1 MNLRCWPSTPDKNK
15 QEKRKRKDMRPLTWP
30 SSSFENDTNVHT
42 KFWNEICLV
51 TCLINGFAV
60 MRWSHHKVMKR
71 NLEEEREWKRG
82 IVFRLCSVKGEIT
95 HLLIFFSPKDGH
107 HRSYIGIY
115 EPISNMKYRH
125 QESILPLFF
134 TFSPL
139 NRSQLLAFL
148 RYHWSCF
155 IYSQTRKIKG
165 FIPFQWTLPL
175 TSYLI

>member
-1 MNLRCWPSTPDKNK
+1 
-15 QEKRKRKDMRPLTWP
+15 MRLLTWP
-30 SSSFENDTNVHT
+30 SASSENDTNAHT

-51 TCLINGFAV
+51 TRLINGFAV

-71 NLEEEREWKRG
+71 NLEEERGEKKDHLSA
-82 IVFRLCSVKGEIT
+82 VFCQGRNYTLT
-95 HLLIFFSPKDGH
+95 DFFFPKDGH
-107 HRSYIGIY
+107 HRSYVRIY

-148 RYHWSCF
+148 RYHGSCF
-155 IYSQTRKIKG
+155 IYRQRRKIKG
-165 FIPFQWTLPL
+165 LIPFQWTLHLPL
-175 TSYLI
+175 V